1 MTGRR
6 TLRLFEGYGIELEY
20 MIVDRKT
27 LDVLPVSDEILRSA
41 AGRYVTD
48 YTSGPM
54 GWSNEFVSHVMELK
68 NSDPRP
74 SLRGLAPA
82 FHKQVAHVDR
92 ILDEMGGR
100 LMPSGMHPWMDP
112 RKETRLWPHRYRRV
126 YETYDRIFN
135 CRRHGWANV
144 QSMHINIAFKGDEE
158 FGRLHA
164 AVRLLMP
171 VIPAFAASSP
181 VVGGKV
187 TGLQDTR
194 LYYYGR
200 NQLRV
205 PSIMGRI
212 IPEPVYSRT
221 EYGDRILSAMYR
233 DIGEHDTD
241 GTLRHEWLNS
251 RGAIPRYERSA
262 VEIRVVD
269 VQECPRA
276 DIAIAEIVIA
286 ALKLLAAQ
294 RWSSGE
300 AQKVWAVGA
309 LAPVF
314 RKCIRDGDRAVINNT
329 RYLSMFGFPESKAR
343 SGELWEHLIREARKC
358 RLLSPGSQ
366 EILQIIMNEGT
377 LSRRILKAAGRSPSR
392 KRLRTVYEKLCDCLA
407 ANTPFIG

>member
-1 MTGRR
+1 MRGRR

-27 LDVLPVSDEILRSA
+27 LDVLPVSDKILRSA

-68 NSDPRP
+68 NNDPLP
-74 SLRGLAPA
+74 SLKGLAHA
-82 FHKQVAHVDR
+82 FQKQVAHVDR

-135 CRRHGWANV
+135 CKRHGWANL
-144 QSMHINIAFKGDEE
+144 QSTHINIAFKGDEE

-164 AVRLLMP
+164 GVRLLMP
-171 VIPAFAASSP
+171 LIPALAASSP

-194 LYYYGR
+194 LYFYGR
-200 NQLRV
+200 NQVKV

-221 EYGDRILSAMYR
+221 EYEDRILSAMYR
-233 DIGEHDTD
+233 DIGVHDTD

-251 RGAIPRYERSA
+251 RGAVPRYKRSA
-262 VEIRVVD
+262 LEIRVVD

-276 DIAIAEIVIA
+276 DIAISEIVIA
-286 ALKLLAAQ
+286 VLKLLASE

-300 AQKVWAVGA
+300 VQKVWAVGA
-309 LAPVF
+309 LLPVF
-314 RKCIRDGDRAVINNT
+314 QKCIRDGEKAVINNA
-329 RYLSMFGFPESKAR
+329 RYMRMFGFPGSKAR
-343 SGELWEHLIREARKC
+343 SGELWEYLITEAQKC

-366 EILQIIMNEGT
+366 VILRTIMNEGT

-392 KRLRTVYEKLCDCLA
+392 TRLRTIYEKLCDCLA
-407 ANTPFIG
+407 ANTPFIE